1 MAYWVC
7 GISLVI
13 YSLLWGLSLKERVI
27 VREKQLPGCFYRMGF
42 WLYKRTKSL
51 PVRLFSNGGVLRNLE
66 RLHPDLDK
74 EEARAIYYTQK
85 LGLCMAIF
93 LLGPLLAAA
102 IHYQSLAAYVLDAEG
117 NLLRSAMGS
126 ADQTVALSASLDGE
140 TEQTYT
146 LNVASLRMTYEE
158 VEVIYE
164 AFVQELPTL
173 ILGDNES
180 LDEVY
185 FDLNLTDS
193 YEDYPFAV
201 SWQSSASGILA
212 ASGEIHA
219 STEGKEVILCAHI
232 SYETWEWYESFRAY
246 VLPLTVSE
254 LEEQYL
260 LLWEAVEEAE
270 KESRQEEKVALPGT
284 LNGVSVTWQQ
294 VVDDYSLPVLGLS
307 LVLLFLLYFLRD
319 RDLQK
324 DIEKRKECLR
334 REYPDIVHK
343 MTLYLG
349 AGMSVRGAFVRLAES
364 GTDKKILEEMI
375 YAGREL
381 KAGISESVVYEHFG
395 KRTGLQEYI
404 RFSALL
410 SQNLRK
416 GNTTLLPRLREEA
429 QKASLERLQNA
440 RRRGEEASTK
450 LLVPMVLMLL
460 SVMVMIMV
468 PAFNGI
474 TT

>member
-13 YSLLWGLSLKERVI
+13 YSLLWGLSLKEGVI

-85 LGLCMAIF
+85 LGLCLAIF

-102 IHYQSLAAYVLDAEG
+102 IHYQSLATYVLDAEG